1 MTTTQ
6 SYFRVNGPVLAASAI
21 GSIALYFLLSWQPSR
36 EARRGFDAKTESL
49 SRMLAQTVRSAV
61 EFDDAA
67 AASKDLETIKSEQSV
82 RYAAVKK
89 PDGKTFA
96 VSERDTAPAV
106 TDLLQPRLSALTEG
120 DVHHIAIPL
129 EAAGKPLGWL
139 QVGFSE
145 DEVRE
150 SITGTRAT
158 SLAVA
163 VFTFIFGSLLS
174 LWLGRQSANR
184 LSLMDQIST
193 TAGNLRRASENIMG
207 SCSEQAAGT
216 TEQAAAIN
224 ETRHTMASLV
234 EAARRISDASQQVFK
249 NADHTAQTST
259 EISEAIKQLT
269 SRAQKISD
277 ISEVIRSI
285 SDKSDLLAL
294 NASLEGTKAGEA
306 GRGFALVAAEMRRLA
321 ESVMQ
326 AAREIKQLAAHIRE
340 ASDSSVKAADEGKNL
355 AGRTS
360 DSARE
365 ITLVTDQQR
374 NATEQVTRSMDEVNQ
389 LLQRSAESTKATE
402 RAAAA
407 LNGLADQLTTLT
419 ASFARESRG

>member
-1 MTTTQ
+1 MSATQ
-6 SYFRVNGPVLAASAI
+6 SYIRVTGPVLAGTAV
-21 GSIALYFLLSWQPSR
+21 GSIALYFLLSWQPNR
-36 EARRGFDAKTESL
+36 EARHGFDVKTESL

-61 EFDDAA
+61 EFDDAVSA
-67 AASKDLETIKSEQSV
+67 PKDLETIKGEKSV
-82 RYAAVKK
+82 RYAAIKR
-89 PDGKTFA
+89 PDGKVFA
-96 VSERDTAPAV
+96 QTERDVVPTVP
-106 TDLLQPRLSALTEG
+106 DLLQSRENAITEDG
-120 DVHHIAIPL
+120 VHHVAVPL
-129 EAAGKPLGWL
+129 EAGGKAIGWV

-150 SITGTRAT
+150 SIAGTRAT
-158 SLAVA
+158 SLAMAVA
-163 VFTFIFGSLLS
+163 TGLLGLALS

-184 LSLMDQIST
+184 MSLMEQIGS
-193 TAGNLRRASENIMG
+193 TAGKLRGASENILG
-207 SCSEQAAGT
+207 SCNEQAAGT

-224 ETRHTMASLV
+224 ETRQTMVSLV
-234 EAARRISDASQQVFK
+234 EAARRISEASQQVFK
-249 NADHTAQTST
+249 NADHTSQTSSD
-259 EISEAIKQLT
+259 ISEAIKQLT
-269 SRAQKISD
+269 TRAQKISD

-326 AAREIKQLAAHIRE
+326 AAREIKQLAANIRE
-340 ASDSSVKAADEGKNL
+340 ASDSSVKAADEGRNL

-374 NATEQVTRSMDEVNQ
+374 NATEQVTRSMDEVSQ
-389 LLQRSAESTKATE
+389 LLQRSAESTKQTE

-407 LNGLADQLTTLT
+407 LNELADQLSRLT
-419 ASFARESRG
+419 ASFAREQRG